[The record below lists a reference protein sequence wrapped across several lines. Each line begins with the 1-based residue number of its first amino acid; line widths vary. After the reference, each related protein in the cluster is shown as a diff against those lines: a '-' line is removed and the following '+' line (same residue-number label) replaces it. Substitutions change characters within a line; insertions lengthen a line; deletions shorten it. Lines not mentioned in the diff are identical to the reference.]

1 MTKIALIFLA
11 LLVLRWI
18 WRRGDATG
26 FANFLKERDSQTA
39 LLIATGVFLCAYAL
53 RLWGDSLSLGEL
65 GALPGLFF
73 LLLGLS
79 RLRRSSSSP
88 QTLQS
93 T

>member
-1 MTKIALIFLA
+1 
-11 LLVLRWI
+11 LRWI

-26 FANFLKERDSQTA
+26 FANFLKETDSQTA

-53 RLWGDSLSLGEL
+53 RMWGDSLSLGEL

-79 RLRRSSSSP
+79 GLLRSSSSP
-88 QTLQS
+88 QTLQN